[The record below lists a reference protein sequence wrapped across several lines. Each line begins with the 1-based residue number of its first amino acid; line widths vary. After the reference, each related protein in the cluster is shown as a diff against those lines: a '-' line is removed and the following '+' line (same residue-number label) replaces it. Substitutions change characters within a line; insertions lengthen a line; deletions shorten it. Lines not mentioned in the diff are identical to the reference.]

1 MKSKNFDINKIIN
14 DFDNLDPEFINPQG
28 TPLEEIHKTLAARGS
43 QIILECGVR
52 KGFSTSIFT
61 YHSEKNNGHCFSV
74 DIEDCSDV
82 VISDNWSFIK
92 SDDRNVKKILNKFTL
107 INEKGID
114 ILFIDSLHTA
124 KHLKQV
130 LYNWYPYLNKNSI
143 IFIDDI
149 DSFPYQK
156 NQPKNSLMNNINW
169 DEMNKFT
176 LDFSRSNKSDVTLV
190 QFYKKSGLAKLYKNS
205 EKGSLPN
212 KIQSSDRSYVLI
224 QLIKLSRSIKNAFKN

>member
-1 MKSKNFDINKIIN
+1 M
-14 DFDNLDPEFINPQG
+14 
-28 TPLEEIHKTLAARGS
+28 
-43 QIILECGVR
+43 
-52 KGFSTSIFT
+52 
-61 YHSEKNNGHCFSV
+61 
-74 DIEDCSDV
+74 
-82 VISDNWSFIK
+82 
-92 SDDRNVKKILNKFTL
+92 
-107 INEKGID
+107 
-114 ILFIDSLHTA
+114 
-124 KHLKQV
+124 
-130 LYNWYPYLNKNSI
+130 NKNSI

-176 LDFSRSNKSDVTLV
+176 LEFSRSNKSDVTLI

-224 QLIKLSRSIKNAFKN
+224 QLIKLSRSIKNAFKD

>member
-1 MKSKNFDINKIIN
+1 MKSKNFNIDKIIN
-14 DFDNLDPEFINPQG
+14 DFDNLDPDFVYPQG
-28 TPLEEIHKTLAARGS
+28 TSLEEIHKTLNSRGS

-92 SDDRNVKKILNKFTL
+92 SDDRNVKEILNKFTL

-224 QLIKLSRSIKNAFKN
+224 QLIKLSRSIKNAFKD

>member
-1 MKSKNFDINKIIN
+1 MKSKNFNIDKIIK
-14 DFDNLDPEFINPQG
+14 DFDNLDPDFIYPGG
-28 TPLEEIHKTLAARGS
+28 TALEEVHKTLVDRKS

-61 YHSEKNNGHCFSV
+61 YYSEKNNGHCFSV

-82 VISDNWSFIK
+82 VTSDHWSFIK
-92 SDDRNVKKILNKFTL
+92 SDDRDVKKILDSFPILK
-107 INEKGID
+107 EKGID

-130 LYNWYPYLNKNSI
+130 LYNWYSYLNKNSI

-149 DSFPYQK
+149 DSYSYHK

-176 LDFSRSNKSDVTLV
+176 LDFSRSNKNDITLV

-212 KIQSSDRSYVLI
+212 KIQSNDRSYLLI
-224 QLIKLSRSIKNAFKN
+224 QSIKFLRLIKNIIKK

>member
-1 MKSKNFDINKIIN
+1 MKSKNFNIDKIIN
-14 DFDNLDPEFINPQG
+14 DFDNLDPDFVYPQG
-28 TPLEEIHKTLAARGS
+28 TSFDEIHKTLNSRGS

-52 KGFSTSIFT
+52 KGLSTSIFT

-92 SDDRNVKKILNKFTL
+92 SDDRDVKKILNKFAL

-143 IFIDDI
+143 I
-149 DSFPYQK
+149 
-156 NQPKNSLMNNINW
+156 
-169 DEMNKFT
+169 
-176 LDFSRSNKSDVTLV
+176 LDRKSVV
-190 QFYKKSGLAKLYKNS
+190 
-205 EKGSLPN
+205 
-212 KIQSSDRSYVLI
+212 
-224 QLIKLSRSIKNAFKN
+224 

>member
-1 MKSKNFDINKIIN
+1 MKSKNFNIDKIIN
-14 DFDNLDPEFINPQG
+14 DFDNLDPDFVYPQG
-28 TPLEEIHKTLAARGS
+28 TPFEEIHKTLNSRGS

-52 KGFSTSIFT
+52 KGLSTSIFT

-92 SDDRNVKKILNKFTL
+92 SDDRDVKKILNKFAL

-176 LDFSRSNKSDVTLV
+176 IDFSRSNKSDVTLV

-224 QLIKLSRSIKNAFKN
+224 QLIKLLRSIKNAFKN

>member
-1 MKSKNFDINKIIN
+1 MKSKNFNIDKIIN
-14 DFDNLDPEFINPQG
+14 DFDNLDPDFIYPQG
-28 TPLEEIHKTLAARGS
+28 TSFEEIHKTLNSRGS

-52 KGFSTSIFT
+52 KGLSTSIFT

-74 DIEDCSDV
+74 DIKDCSDV
-82 VISDNWSFIK
+82 VISDHWSFIK
-92 SDDRNVKKILNKFTL
+92 SDDRDVKKILNKFTL

-149 DSFPYQK
+149 DSFPYKK

-212 KIQSSDRSYVLI
+212 KIQSSDRPYLLI
-224 QLIKLSRSIKNAFKN
+224 QLGKLIRSIKNVI

>member
-1 MKSKNFDINKIIN
+1 MKSKNFDINKIIK
-14 DFDNLDPEFINPQG
+14 DFDNLDPEFIYPQG
-28 TPLEEIHKTLAARGS
+28 TSFEEIHKTLINRGG

-82 VISDNWSFIK
+82 VISEHWSFIQ
-92 SDDRNVKKILNKFTL
+92 SDDRDVKKILNKFKL
-107 INEKGID
+107 LDEKGID

-130 LYNWYPYLNKNSI
+130 LYSWYPYLNKNSI

-149 DSFPYQK
+149 DSFPYHK

-176 LDFSRSNKSDVTLV
+176 IDFSRSNKNDVTLV
-190 QFYKKSGLAKLYKNS
+190 QIYKKSGLAKLYKNS

-212 KIQSSDRSYVLI
+212 KIQSKDRSYI
-224 QLIKLSRSIKNAFKN
+224 LIKFIKVLRSIRNVIKN